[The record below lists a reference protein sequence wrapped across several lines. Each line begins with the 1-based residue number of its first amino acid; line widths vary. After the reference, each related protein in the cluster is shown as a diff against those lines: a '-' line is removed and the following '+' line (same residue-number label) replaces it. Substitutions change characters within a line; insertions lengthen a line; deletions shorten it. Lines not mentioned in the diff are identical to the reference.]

1 MKKLLVLM
9 LVASLTALANGMML
23 DISVGGFPTV
33 PKGTLESPTDSGV
46 ILTEVPSQYIML
58 DIGSNGYIP
67 GGADDLYWGL
77 VVRDNYEGTITLDS
91 GRCLMPPAP
100 DLSSMLTA
108 ADNDEFFPGSGGTY
122 GCVMSGA
129 GVTAAA
135 GIYFDEII
143 FHCDSPHDVVI
154 ELWSTLDY
162 GTFILEDAVIIHQI
176 PEPATIA
183 LLSLG
188 GLLLRKRK

>member
-9 LVASLTALANGMML
+9 LVASLSALANGMML

-33 PKGTLESPTDSGV
+33 PPGTLENPTDSGR
-46 ILTEVPSQYIML
+46 ILAPSDYIML
-58 DIGSNGYIP
+58 DIGSNGYTP

-77 VVRDNYEGTITLDS
+77 VVRNNYEGTITLDS
-91 GRCLMPPAP
+91 GRVLIGPAP
-100 DLSSMLTA
+100 DGSSLMA
-108 ADNDEFFPGSGGTY
+108 AVDQDPFFPGSGGTY
-122 GCVMSGA
+122 GAIMSTS

-143 FHCDSPHDVVI
+143 FHCDSPHDVVV
-154 ELWSTLDY
+154 ELWSTLD
-162 GTFILEDAVIIHQI
+162 GSAFVLEDAVIIHQI